1 MKGFIRKL
9 ATVGL
14 VVLILAL
21 PITTFAQTIISN
33 EAEEHILS
41 ELRRANIPN
50 AAVAVMQN
58 GETSYIF
65 KDSTQDTLF
74 QIGSVTKSF
83 TGFGVLLLEDMG
95 LLSVS
100 DPVNRHLP
108 WFDVRYNDI
117 PVTVTIYNL
126 LQHRS
131 GLTSDERLFPMAKV
145 TETTDEFIARLI
157 GLELAFRPSTR
168 HIYGNINYIILGL
181 IIEAVSGQSY
191 DEFMTQQVLHPLG
204 LHNTFTNMERAH
216 ETGRVIGGNR
226 LRFLQPVSWNPPI
239 HPTSIP
245 TGWIYSSITDM
256 VRWADIHLGTAD
268 VSEQFARVAQ
278 RSHEN
283 IGSVDF
289 FTHGDYSYTAGW
301 YVSYGNNRIRHN
313 GSTPGYSA
321 SFRIY
326 PHTNTAVIVLGN
338 LAHGAVPFGA
348 FVSDVLGGEP
358 FDSVEMEFF
367 AILDVIYTVLTALG
381 AVYVGLFIRL
391 VVKLIKRRNDGE
403 MAKRRRTFKMT
414 WIIDPIISVV
424 ALVLLYVGPSM
435 TANMSYEFVRMY
447 SPASYAF
454 AIAVAWVAVVYSL
467 CSLFIKIFMNSR

>member
-145 TETTDEFIARLI
+145 T
-157 GLELAFRPSTR
+157 
-168 HIYGNINYIILGL
+168 
-181 IIEAVSGQSY
+181 
-191 DEFMTQQVLHPLG
+191 
-204 LHNTFTNMERAH
+204 
-216 ETGRVIGGNR
+216 
-226 LRFLQPVSWNPPI
+226 
-239 HPTSIP
+239 
-245 TGWIYSSITDM
+245 
-256 VRWADIHLGTAD
+256 
-268 VSEQFARVAQ
+268 
-278 RSHEN
+278 
-283 IGSVDF
+283 
-289 FTHGDYSYTAGW
+289 
-301 YVSYGNNRIRHN
+301 
-313 GSTPGYSA
+313 
-321 SFRIY
+321 
-326 PHTNTAVIVLGN
+326 
-338 LAHGAVPFGA
+338 
-348 FVSDVLGGEP
+348 
-358 FDSVEMEFF
+358 
-367 AILDVIYTVLTALG
+367 
-381 AVYVGLFIRL
+381 
-391 VVKLIKRRNDGE
+391 
-403 MAKRRRTFKMT
+403 
-414 WIIDPIISVV
+414 
-424 ALVLLYVGPSM
+424 
-435 TANMSYEFVRMY
+435 
-447 SPASYAF
+447 
-454 AIAVAWVAVVYSL
+454 
-467 CSLFIKIFMNSR
+467 